1 MATRILAVFS
11 FGYRVPGDPRVPPAP
26 RRAKGI
32 GVWNEI
38 EGQGIGDRVWDGRG
52 QGLSG
57 RGQEV

>member
-38 EGQGIGDRVWDGRG
+38 EGTGGRVWDGNQRG
-52 QGLSG
+52 GMG
-57 RGQEV
+57 